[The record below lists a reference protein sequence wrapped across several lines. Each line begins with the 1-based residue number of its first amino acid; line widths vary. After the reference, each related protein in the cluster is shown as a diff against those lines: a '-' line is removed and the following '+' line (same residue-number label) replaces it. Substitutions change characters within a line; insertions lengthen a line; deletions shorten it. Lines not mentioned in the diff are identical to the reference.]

1 MPAADI
7 VQLIHSAVEKNREIP
22 AMIDAYGEFVD
33 SPIGP
38 LELENLEVVFKQI
51 LDNLSQRYPDVAS
64 KRAATTA
71 RNDIES
77 FLIASN
83 NNVDRLKEVLKS
95 ELRDVAD
102 NFVLSISERFS
113 KMNSEEK
120 RAIDASLRLVR
131 RSQLELLFRVEQGK
145 QLASSGKEFQKYFAA
160 IKAQAPGIKE
170 LRYENLIVEKAIFN
184 KLLLKAKDR
193 NYNIWVP
200 SFFSKEK
207 ADALIERLNIPS
219 ENLLLSRLRDLK
231 SQGKIDPLRPVLA
244 LLEENLGVVPKGQR
258 IPEEL
263 SDYVQESGEYL
274 VMAPHELDNISL
286 FLHEEE
292 EEQRAKQK
300 EQEEMRRREEEAIQ
314 IAEERKSE
322 QYRQKLRQ
330 VGVEVPQAEIA
341 RAKSGNAVYLGK
353 QLDTQQMISALV
365 RNVQERDIP
374 SQVKEIGEF
383 YVELDVVK
391 RDGAAIVGS
400 SGSGRSTTLKRLIDG
415 IASKSGAPKIILVDQ
430 KGEHRGV
437 AWKYT
442 WKVFGFAS
450 DSQAQEFREALF
462 TRDPESAEL
471 VSDLIQEWLLQSG
484 QGCSTEQRAR
494 IASIIRAQKE
504 TESQELEELWD
515 QLAKEPDL
523 AQIAQKLKKGL
534 SRNAST
540 RIFARSA
547 TPLPSN
553 ENVLFDVSGRGLRDP
568 TTKEER
574 QIIASLILRDLL
586 SSGVRDSLIVVEDML
601 DRFKSESL
609 KQRIVQTVSKL
620 RANRNSFVVTSRGQV
635 REFLGSDAVEFV
647 HRLSGEKTINEEI
660 SGFKTEIQS
669 QILAR
674 AVVSLPRGY
683 LITSTISEPSGQRTP
698 SSVVKVEPLQFA
710 TSQR

>member
-1 MPAADI
+1 MPAVDI

-38 LELENLEVVFKQI
+38 LELENLEAVFKQI

-83 NNVDRLKEVLKS
+83 NNVDRLKEVLRS
-95 ELRDVAD
+95 ELRNVAD
-102 NFVLSISERFS
+102 NFALSISERFS
-113 KMNSEEK
+113 KMNGEEK
-120 RAIDASLRLVR
+120 RAIDASLRLIR
-131 RSQLELLFRVEQGK
+131 RSLVELLFRVEQGK
-145 QLASSGKEFQKYFAA
+145 QLGSSGKEFQKYFAA

-193 NYNIWVP
+193 DYSIWVP

-207 ADALIERLNIPS
+207 ADALIKKLNIPS

-231 SQGKIDPLRPVLA
+231 SQDKIDPLRPALA
-244 LLEENLGVVPKGQR
+244 LLEENLGVVQKGQK
-258 IPEEL
+258 IPQEL
-263 SDYVQESGEYL
+263 SDFVQESGDYL
-274 VMAPHELDNISL
+274 VMAPHELDNISQ
-286 FLHEEE
+286 FIREEE
-292 EEQRAKQK
+292 EEQRARQK
-300 EQEEMRRREEEAIQ
+300 EQEEMRRREKEAIQ

-322 QYRQKLRQ
+322 QYRQKIRQ
-330 VGVEVPQAEIA
+330 VAVEVTVAEIA
-341 RAKSGNAVYLGK
+341 RAKSGNAVYLGR
-353 QLDTQQMISALV
+353 QLDVQQMISALV
-365 RNVQERDIP
+365 RNVQEKDIP

-383 YVELDVVK
+383 YIELDVVK
-391 RDGAAIVGS
+391 RDGVAIVGA
-400 SGSGRSTTLKRLIDG
+400 SGSGRSTTLKRLVDG
-415 IASKSGAPKIILVDQ
+415 IAGKSGAPKIIVIDQ

-437 AWKYT
+437 AWKYS

-450 DSQAQEFREALF
+450 DSQSQEFREALL
-462 TRDPESAEL
+462 TKDPESAEL

-494 IASIIRAQKE
+494 IASIIRAQ
-504 TESQELEELWD
+504 TESQDLEDLWN
-515 QLAKEPDL
+515 QLSKEPEL

-534 SRNAST
+534 SRSASA
-540 RIFARSA
+540 RIFAQSA
-547 TPLPSN
+547 TPLPAN
-553 ENVLFDVSGRGLRDP
+553 ENTLFDVSGRGLRDP

-574 QIIASLILRDLL
+574 QIITSLILRDLL
-586 SSGVRDSLIVVEDML
+586 SSDIRNSLIVVEDML

-609 KQRIVQTVSKL
+609 KHRTIQLVSKL
-620 RANRNSFVVTSRGQV
+620 RAIGNSFVVTSRSQV
-635 REFLGSDAVEFV
+635 REFLGADAVEFV

-669 QILAR
+669 QSLAR

-683 LITSTISEPSGQRTP
+683 LVTSTISEPSGQKTP
-698 SSVVKVEPLQFA
+698 SAVVKVEPLQFV
-710 TSQR
+710 TTQR